1 MAKKRDDAPELPA
14 LQAAHE
20 AERLAELDRL
30 AERYPQDEAAWLVSK
45 GWIDVPLAERPSRDR
60 RWRDP
65 LSGKASATEVVACE
79 KRLRNGRIERILQ
92 RVEPSALWHYSTAEA
107 VAVQLDRDERARAKE
122 S

>member
-30 AERYPQDEAAWLVSK
+30 AERYPQDEAAWLVAR

-65 LSGKASATEVVACE
+65 LSGKAHTDQVAVCE
-79 KRLRNGRIERILQ
+79 KKLRNGRTERIFQ
-92 RVEPSALWHYSTAEA
+92 RVQPSALWHYSTAEA
-107 VAVQLDRDERARAKE
+107 VAVQLDRDERARTKE